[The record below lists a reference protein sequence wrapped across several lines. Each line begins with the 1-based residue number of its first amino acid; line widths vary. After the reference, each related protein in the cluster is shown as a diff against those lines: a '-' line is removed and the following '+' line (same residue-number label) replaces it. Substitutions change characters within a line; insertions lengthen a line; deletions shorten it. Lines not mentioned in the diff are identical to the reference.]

1 MGLASSLCPMGMSRH
16 SRAFPRSARRTEH
29 LRDARNSKYQPPW
42 LQYRPSE
49 WSGAQHTLTNPPPC
63 LQFFTFDR
71 NGLVRAETPPI
82 PRHAGAAVQHKSEKN
97 LYEPERF
104 RERSVDPGSSTSDT
118 PICTPCPFSF
128 PPPIFFRS

>member
-1 MGLASSLCPMGMSRH
+1 MWVWRQVFAPWGCLVTLALFHEVRDGQNTFAMLEIPNISLRGCN
-16 SRAFPRSARRTEH
+16 TD
-29 LRDARNSKYQPPW
+29 LVN
-42 LQYRPSE
+42 
-49 WSGAQHTLTNPPPC
+49 GAALNTLTNPPPC